1 MLPGSKIFE
10 IMFFGTKFSDND
22 VKTQEEKTYTLKE
35 NFSSDIVPRFDDIL
49 ADIATLNNNAGNKTQ
64 IENWYDTLKKVM
76 RLYNSKQ
83 FAQNQG
89 KDAKIKKAQNEIEK
103 Y

>member
-1 MLPGSKIFE
+1 
-10 IMFFGTKFSDND
+10 MFFGTKFSDND

-49 ADIATLNNNAGNKTQ
+49 ADIATLKNNAGNKTQ